1 MRTTRP
7 LLAIALGGA
16 LVLSACSN
24 GSDSPGEAGNTDT
37 STQSDG
43 AAETAAAPVLGEAG
57 GTVTMAVTDD
67 PGNLDPSMT
76 VLQVTR
82 AVGRMAYDSLVRQN
96 AEGEFVPNL
105 ATEWEVTPTSVTYTL
120 DPEATCSD
128 GTPFTATDAA
138 DNISFI
144 ADPEN
149 ASPLLGT
156 MVPAGATATADDDA
170 GTMTVEVA
178 EPNPLL
184 LDSLASVFMIC
195 RSGLDDHEA
204 LAQDTAGTGPWILE
218 DVVPNDSYTFTRNE
232 NYTWGPSQE
241 KFEGEGVPDTFV
253 IKVIP
258 NMTTT
263 ANLLLSGEVNIAAVG
278 PGDEERVQAAGLDS
292 YGAAAPLGETFFNQD
307 EGHPGA
313 DPEVRK
319 ALLAA
324 TDVEVLAKVGAG
336 AAGQLSTGLVTLE
349 PKACPGDTVS
359 GNMPAYDVAAANA
372 ALDAAGWVKG
382 ADGIR
387 EKDGQRLSLKFIYA
401 QRGGDQL
408 SAAAELLAQ
417 QWREVGADVQ
427 PSTIAAT
434 QLNEVL
440 FASGDWDAGW
450 IPVTVSL
457 PTQLAPFLSG
467 PTPPEGINFAHISNE
482 VYDEKSAQA
491 ATEGEK
497 EAACALWLEAETA
510 LIKEGDVAPM
520 FDIVARSYLNG
531 VVLDAVAGEI
541 DGSSIRI
548 TQ

>member
-7 LLAIALGGA
+7 LLAVALGGA
-16 LVLSACSN
+16 LVLSACSD
-24 GSDSPGEAGNTDT
+24 GSDSPGGSADTADQSQGTAGAD
-37 STQSDG
+37 
-43 AAETAAAPVLGEAG
+43 AAPALAEAG

-82 AVGRMAYDSLVRQN
+82 AVGRMAYDSLVRQD
-96 AEGEFVPNL
+96 AEGTFQPNL
-105 ATEWEVTPTSVTYTL
+105 ASEWEMTPTSVTFTL
-120 DPEATCSD
+120 DEDATCSD

-144 ADPEN
+144 ADPDN

-156 MVPAGATATADDDA
+156 MVPPGATATADDDA
-170 GTMTVEVA
+170 GTMTVEVP
-178 EPNPLL
+178 EPNPFL
-184 LDSLASVFMIC
+184 LDSLAGVFLIC
-195 RSGLDDHEA
+195 RSGLDDHDS
-204 LAQDTAGTGPWILE
+204 LAQATAGTGPWILE
-218 DVVPNDSYTFTRNE
+218 DVVPNDSYTFSRNE
-232 NYTWGPSQE
+232 NYTWGPTQE

-258 NMTTT
+258 NLTTT

-278 PGDEERVQAAGLDS
+278 PGDEDRVQAAGLDS
-292 YGAAAPLGETFFNQD
+292 FGAAAPLGETFFNQG

-324 TDVEVLAKVGAG
+324 TDVEILAKVGAG
-336 AAGQLSTGLVTLE
+336 AAGQVSTGLVTLE
-349 PKACPGDTVS
+349 PKACPGNTVS
-359 GNMPAYDVAAANA
+359 GNMPAYVAAANA

-387 EKDGQRLSLKFIYA
+387 EKDGERLSLKFIYA

-417 QWREVGADVQ
+417 QWLEVGAEVQ

-434 QLNEVL
+434 QLNEVI
-440 FASGDWDAGW
+440 FGSGDWDAGW
-450 IPVTVSL
+450 IPVTVNL

-467 PTPPEGINFAHISNE
+467 PVPPEGINFGHIAND
-482 VYDEKSAQA
+482 VYDEKSALA

-497 EAACALWLEAETA
+497 EAACELWLEAESS

-520 FDIVARSYLNG
+520 FDIVASNYLNG
-531 VVLDAVAGEI
+531 VMLDAVAGEI
-541 DGSSIRI
+541 DGSSLRS